1 MIAASTV
8 SDDWVDACGGTE
20 TPFRTRTGRMLRFCS
35 CNRTMGE
42 HVCCDVERNVFL
54 TDEESSLAPGI
65 H

>member
-20 TPFRTRTGRMLRFCS
+20 TPFRTRTGWMRFYIW
-35 CNRTMGE
+35 NRTMGE